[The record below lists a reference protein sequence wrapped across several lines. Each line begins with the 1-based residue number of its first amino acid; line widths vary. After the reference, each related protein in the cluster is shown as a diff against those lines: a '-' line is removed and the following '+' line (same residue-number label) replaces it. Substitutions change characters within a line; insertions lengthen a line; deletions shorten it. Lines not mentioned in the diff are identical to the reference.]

1 MRPVIEVVIGLL
13 LGLGLLIVSSGM
25 FRSGLLSKLAR
36 HLPERGAAREN
47 DSSKGMVEAIF
58 AIFQTTPASLTEKL
72 FPRGMGSR
80 AVSDE
85 LPGVVDLFGL
95 CITAGMS
102 APEAFSRVASAGTG
116 VLPGECVRIVAELN
130 LNKTLSAAA
139 KASAERVGH
148 EGWSRFIEHVLT
160 SRKNGTPL
168 AEILRSRATEERA
181 AAGRR
186 LLESASARETAMLFP
201 LVFLILPATV
211 LIAVFPGIGAL
222 GSFSFG

>member
-1 MRPVIEVVIGLL
+1 MRLVVEVVLGLL
-13 LGLGLLIVSSGM
+13 LGVGILIVSSRR
-25 FRSGLLSKLAR
+25 FRSGLLNRLGH
-36 HLPERGAAREN
+36 HLPERGVVREI
-47 DSSKGMVEAIF
+47 DSSRGMVEAIF
-58 AIFQTTPASLTEKL
+58 AIFQTSPTSLIEKL
-72 FPRGMGSR
+72 FLRRRGSKE
-80 AVSDE
+80 VSDE

-95 CITAGMS
+95 CIAAGMS
-102 APEAFSRVASAGTG
+102 APEAFARVATVGSGL
-116 VLPGECVRIVAELN
+116 LPGECARIVAELN

-139 KASAERVGH
+139 KASAERVDH

-168 AEILRSRATEERA
+168 AEILRSRAAEERA

-211 LIAVFPGIGAL
+211 LIAIFPGIGTL
-222 GSFSFG
+222 GSFSLG